1 MAMFPMVWSR
11 PPTMHV
17 NGRKVCMWMD
27 ARTIITIIFVSLL
40 ILILSLLFH
49 FQALVLKLVP
59 ITTGLNEF
67 ARQGYSTNLWCHHH
81 LLELASIRFDEF
93 VN

>member
-27 ARTIITIIFVSLL
+27 AVLLFLSLSSSSLL
-40 ILILSLLFH
+40 LFLLFH
-49 FQALVLKLVP
+49 FLQALVLKLVP

-67 ARQGYSTNLWCHHH
+67 ARQVYSTSLWCHHH